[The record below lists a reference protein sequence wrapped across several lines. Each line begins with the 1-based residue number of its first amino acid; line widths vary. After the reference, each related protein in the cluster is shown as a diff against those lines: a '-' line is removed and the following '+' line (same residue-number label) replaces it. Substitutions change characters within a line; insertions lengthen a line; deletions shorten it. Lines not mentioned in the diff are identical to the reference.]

1 MAVTAEH
8 IAIAELVIYIPVT
21 LLTIVVVLRHGF
33 HKQLGWIYLSIF
45 GVIRIAGAIMEVL
58 STNHPDNTNDKE
70 WAIILQSVGLS
81 PLLLST
87 LGLLK
92 RIFDETTQH
101 VPSDP
106 DSKTNIIVDV
116 LGFLPI
122 IGRIIS
128 IFSKRATAISRRSK
142 VVQILHLPALIALI
156 LAISGGSDQASSNIS
171 EHAGGKKETQAA
183 IIIFLLIYVMTCLL
197 FIITVRDLHEML
209 PSQKRI
215 YTCIFFALPLIAVR
229 LLYSLISDFGHD
241 AKFSLIDGDPSVQLA
256 MATIEEFLVVLMY
269 TILGVITPQSSIDR
283 AVGGGIVAP
292 EIHSL
297 EDGRSDNQHDVSFAQ
312 AGARSAY
319 YPK

>member
-58 STNHPDNTNDKE
+58 STNNPDDTNNKE
-70 WAIILQSVGLS
+70 WAVILQSVGLS

-92 RIFDETTQH
+92 RIFDETTRH
-101 VPSDP
+101 LPSDP
-106 DSKTNIIVDV
+106 NSKTNIIIEG
-116 LGFLPI
+116 LSLLPGI
-122 IGRIIS
+122 IGKIIS

-142 VVQILHLPALIALI
+142 VVQLLHLPALIALI
-156 LAISGGSDQASSNIS
+156 LAISGGSDQASSNVS

-183 IIIFLLIYVMTCLL
+183 IIIFLLIYVTTCLL
-197 FIITVRDLHEML
+197 FVITVRDLREML

-215 YTCIFFALPLIAVR
+215 YICVFFALPLIAVR

-241 AKFSLIDGDPSVQLA
+241 AKFSLIDGDSSVQLA

-269 TILGVITPQSSIDR
+269 TMLGVVTPQSSIER
-283 AVGGGIVAP
+283 AIGGGIVAP
-292 EIHSL
+292 EIHPL
-297 EDGRSDNQHDVSFAQ
+297 EDGRSDRHVSFAQ
-312 AGARSAY
+312 PGARSAY
-319 YPK
+319 YAK